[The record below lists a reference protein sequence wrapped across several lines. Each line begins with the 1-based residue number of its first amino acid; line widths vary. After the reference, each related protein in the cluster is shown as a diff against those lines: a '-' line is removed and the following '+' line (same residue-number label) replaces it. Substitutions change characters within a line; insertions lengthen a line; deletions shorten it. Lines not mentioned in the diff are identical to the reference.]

1 MPNSQRHQLLAALGV
16 VQYLPRDRWQLP
28 VSVDLRAPRPNKL
41 AAPAA
46 QALLAELQDAA
57 PAERSAPPAPAVATQ
72 PPALE
77 PAALVAPSSETA
89 GEPFK
94 LAFWQAGDEWLFI
107 ADVSA
112 RLPSSAEQKLLANIA
127 RAARAPALA
136 PLELIEWPLAGSVA
150 AVSEDPRGE
159 EFLAVLFEARWQS
172 RPSKRIAWLAAE
184 ERPLEQALGAPAV
197 ATMAG
202 LLQLQLPSLAA
213 MVADPSLKAAC
224 WSLLRPHLAPLAS
237 G

>member
-1 MPNSQRHQLLAALGV
+1 MPHSQRHQLLAALGV
-16 VQYLPRDRWQLP
+16 VQYLPRDSWQLP
-28 VSVDLRAPRPNKL
+28 VSVDLRAPGPSKV

-46 QALLAELQDAA
+46 RALLAKLQDTPPTELPAA
-57 PAERSAPPAPAVATQ
+57 PQPAVATQ
-72 PPALE
+72 PSAVEPSA
-77 PAALVAPSSETA
+77 PAAA

-94 LAFWQAGDEWLFI
+94 LALWQAGAEWLFI

-112 RLPSSAEQKLLANIA
+112 RLPSNAEQKLLANIA
-127 RAARAPALA
+127 RSAQAPTLA
-136 PLELIEWPLAGSVA
+136 PLELIEWPLASTVTDS
-150 AVSEDPRGE
+150 SEDPRGE

-172 RPSKRIAWLAAE
+172 RPSKRIAWLAAD
-184 ERPLEQALGAPAV
+184 ERPLEKVFGAAAV

-202 LLQLQLPSLAA
+202 LLQLQLPSLAT

-237 G
+237 D